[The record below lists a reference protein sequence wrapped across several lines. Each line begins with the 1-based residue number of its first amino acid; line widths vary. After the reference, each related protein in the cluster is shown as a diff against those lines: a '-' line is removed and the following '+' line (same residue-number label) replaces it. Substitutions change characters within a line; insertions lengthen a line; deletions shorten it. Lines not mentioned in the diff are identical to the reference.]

1 MTRLNLLFVIGG
13 ALALALVA
21 LTVTAAPISQPA
33 SAVKNA
39 AEETSMVDKV
49 WGCHGFCAWGSVR
62 GWHRHVGPR
71 CRPVAC

>member
-21 LTVTAAPISQPA
+21 LTVTAAPITQSA

-39 AEETSMVDKV
+39 AEATSMVDQV
-49 WGCHGFCAWGSVR
+49 WGCHAFCAWGAVH
-62 GWHRHVGPR
+62 GFHRHVGPH
-71 CRPVAC
+71 CRVVSC